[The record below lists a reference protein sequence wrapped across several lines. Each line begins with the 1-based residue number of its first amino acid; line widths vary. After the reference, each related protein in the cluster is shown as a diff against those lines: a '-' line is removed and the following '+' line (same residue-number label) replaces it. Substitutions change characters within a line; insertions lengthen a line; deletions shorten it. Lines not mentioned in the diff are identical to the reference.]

1 MIFGFNLPENT
12 KVSLYTDNSSLIKA
26 VKKAISTS
34 GQHLVKKL
42 RESANNLCCKLT
54 IMWISGH
61 SEVMGN
67 EKADELAKQA
77 TEHRSSR
84 LATLPPDIRRGIP
97 VSISAAKEEL
107 HKQLLRDWEEQ
118 WNNLPRRERFI
129 ELEDNVPFQRYRKLQ
144 DRLTRDQASKLMQI
158 RSRHVPLNTY
168 LYRIGKARS
177 RRCPKCEHTM
187 GEAAPPEMVAHY
199 IFDCPTYAD
208 ERWELGKALGRR
220 ELNLKNLMS
229 SEKELRALTKY
240 IAKTGRFKQQTETER

>member
-1 MIFGFNLPENT
+1 L
-12 KVSLYTDNSSLIKA
+12 LIKA
-26 VKKAISTS
+26 VKKAKSTS

-42 RESANNLCCKLT
+42 RESANNLRCKLT

-97 VSISAAKEEL
+97 ISISAAKEEL
-107 HKQLLRDWEEQ
+107 HQQLLRDWEEQ
-118 WNNLPRRERFI
+118 WNNSPRRERFI
-129 ELEDNVPFQRYRKLQ
+129 KLEDSVPLQRYRKLQ
-144 DRLTRDQASKLMQI
+144 DRLTRDQASKIMQI

-177 RRCPKCEHTM
+177 RRCPKCKHTT
-187 GEAAPPEMVAHY
+187 GEAAPPLTRNGSPLHLRLPRVCRRRMR
-199 IFDCPTYAD
+199 T
-208 ERWELGKALGRR
+208 GKSTGKVRAQPQKLDVIRKGTQSA
-220 ELNLKNLMS
+220 NKIH
-229 SEKELRALTKY
+229 SEN
-240 IAKTGRFKQQTETER
+240 G